1 MRALAVVSRSSLLIA
16 ALAAIGA
23 AGGFGPS
30 WAEDSASVLV
40 SFDESQFPEGLAV
53 APDGTIY
60 VGIANTGDIV
70 EVDPSGSTATL
81 ASIPLPEGGVLLGL
95 EEHAGSIYALV
106 SAGPESGVHVISR
119 RTGSVGQVATLPADS
134 FPNDLVFGDR
144 GQIYVSDTLGGRILE
159 VQPFGEVRTWFAS
172 PLIQGNVADPG
183 PLGIPIGANGI
194 AWAPDRKSLYVAVT
208 EGARVVEIPV
218 DADGS
223 AGAADVV
230 AEAPSLGGADGI
242 VFGPDGTLYVTSFVQ
257 NHVVAIDI
265 DTGSIEVVLSGD
277 SYHAPATAAF
287 SPNFETLY
295 ITNFDGLVLFG
306 LAPGPPITELLAVD
320 SASLSETVSPAI
332 TPPST
337 GSAGLAASTSSSGK
351 AVFAKAAVLSLLSLA
366 LFGSAHRAL
375 SISRQ

>member
-1 MRALAVVSRSSLLIA
+1 MSMRALAVVSRSVLLIA
-16 ALAAIGA
+16 ALAATGA
-23 AGGFGPS
+23 AGGFGLS
-30 WAEDSASVLV
+30 WADDSASVLV

-60 VGIANTGDIV
+60 VGIANTGDIL
-70 EVDPSGSTATL
+70 EVDPSGNTVTL
-81 ASIPLPEGGVLLGL
+81 ASVVLPEGGVLLGL
-95 EEHAGSIYALV
+95 EEHAGSVYALV
-106 SAGPESGVHVISR
+106 SAGPASGVHVISR
-119 RTGSVGQVATLPADS
+119 STGSVSQVATLPADS

-144 GQIYVSDTLGGRILE
+144 GQIYVSDTAGGRILE

-218 DADGS
+218 DSDGS
-223 AGAADVV
+223 AGEAVVV

-265 DTGSIEVVLSGD
+265 DTGNVEVVLSGD
-277 SYHAPATAAF
+277 SYHAPATAVF
-287 SPNFETLY
+287 SPDFETLY

-306 LAPGPPITELLAVD
+306 LAPGPPITALLAVD
-320 SASLSETVSPAI
+320 AASLAKTVSPGI

-337 GSAGLAASTSSSGK
+337 GSAGLAATTFSSK
-351 AVFAKAAVLSLLSLA
+351 ELLSE
-366 LFGSAHRAL
+366 
-375 SISRQ
+375 